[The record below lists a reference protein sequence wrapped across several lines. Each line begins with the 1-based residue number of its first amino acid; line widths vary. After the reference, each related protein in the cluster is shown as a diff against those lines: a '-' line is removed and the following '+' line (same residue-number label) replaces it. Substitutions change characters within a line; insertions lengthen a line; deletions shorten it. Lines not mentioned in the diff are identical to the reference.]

1 MSTFAYKALDPTG
14 TTVQGEIEADDKVAV
29 ASQLR
34 SRGLIVVDIDE
45 QSGGGGDLFERFK
58 KVKPDELTVATRQFS
73 VMISS
78 GMSML
83 RALYVLEEQQDND
96 KLKDAFSTVRKD
108 VEAGLALSDAL
119 GRHPDIFNELYVAM
133 VAAGET
139 GGILEETLK
148 RVADQLEKDASLR
161 RQIKSAMVYPI
172 VIFSFAGIVVLALV
186 AFLVPVFEGVFKDFG
201 GSLPAITQ
209 FCVTLSHIVTRQPY
223 IIVGVIVGTI
233 WGFRRWKNSK
243 RGKEQ
248 WDRIKL
254 RFPFKIGDVVQKA
267 ALAAFARTY
276 SALIAAGVPMLEA
289 IEITGRTSGNIV
301 VENAMVAV
309 HDSVRNGGTIA
320 APMRS
325 EPDAFPGMVVQM
337 VAVGEETGALDSMLA
352 KIADFYEDEVEA
364 AVKALTSILEPLMII
379 LVGGIVGFV
388 VIAMYLPLFKVYDQ
402 IKWTVRKGLATQCQ
416 IGRTGSCL
424 TQDSHL

>member
-14 TTVQGEIEADDKVAV
+14 STVQGEIEAEDKVAV

-45 QSGGGGDLFERFK
+45 QNAGSGDIFERFK
-58 KVKPDELTVATRQFS
+58 KVKADELTVMTRQFS
-73 VMISS
+73 TMVSS

-83 RALYVLEEQQDND
+83 RALYVLEEQQENP
-96 KLKDAFSTVRKD
+96 KLKDAISQVRKD

-119 GRHPDIFNELYVAM
+119 ARHPDIFNELYVAM

-139 GGILEETLK
+139 GGILEETLH

-172 VIFSFAGIVVLALV
+172 VIFSFAGIVVIALV
-186 AFLVPVFEGVFKDFG
+186 AFLVPVFEGVFADFG
-201 GSLPAITQ
+201 GELPAITK
-209 FCVTLSHIVTRQPY
+209 VTVSFSHLITGKPY
-223 IIVGVIVGTI
+223 IIIAVIVGVVY
-233 WGFRRWKNSK
+233 GFRRWKNSK

-254 RFPFKIGDVVQKA
+254 RFPMKIGDVVQKV
-267 ALAAFARTY
+267 ALARFSRTY

-289 IEITGRTSGNIV
+289 IEITGRTSGNVV
-301 VENAMVAV
+301 VENAMHAV
-309 HDSVRNGGTIA
+309 HESVRNGGTIA
-320 APMRS
+320 APMRD

-337 VAVGEETGALDSMLA
+337 VAVGEETGALDSMLS
-352 KIADFYEDEVEA
+352 KIADFYEDEVDA
-364 AVKALTSILEPLMII
+364 AVKALTSILEPIMII
-379 LVGGIVGFV
+379 FVGGIVGFV

-402 IKWTVRKGLATQCQ
+402 IK
-416 IGRTGSCL
+416 
-424 TQDSHL
+424 

>member
-14 TTVQGEIEADDKVAV
+14 NTVQGEIEADTKVAV

-45 QSGGGGDLFERFK
+45 QNAGSGDLLERFK
-58 KVKPDELTVATRQFS
+58 KVKADELTVMTRQFS
-73 VMISS
+73 TMVSS

-83 RALYVLEEQQDND
+83 RALYVLEEQQENP
-96 KLKDAFSTVRKD
+96 KLKEAVSQVRKD

-119 GRHPDIFNELYVAM
+119 ARHPTVFNELYVAM

-139 GGILEETLK
+139 GGILEETLH

-172 VIFSFAGIVVLALV
+172 VIFTFAGLVVIALV

-201 GSLPAITQ
+201 GDLPPITK
-209 FCVTLSHIVTRQPY
+209 VTVSASHLITRQPY
-223 IIVGVIVGTI
+223 IPIAIAFGTV

-243 RGKEQ
+243 RGHEQ

-254 RFPFKIGDVVQKA
+254 RFPFKIGDVVQKV
-267 ALAAFARTY
+267 ALARFARTY

-289 IEITGRTSGNIV
+289 IEITGRTSGNVV

-309 HDSVRNGGTIA
+309 HESVRNGGTIA

-337 VAVGEETGALDSMLA
+337 VAVGEETGALDSMLS

-364 AVKALTSILEPLMII
+364 AVKALTSILEPIMII
-379 LVGGIVGFV
+379 VVGGIVGFV
-388 VIAMYLPLFKVYDQ
+388 VIAMYMPLFKVYDQ
-402 IKWTVRKGLATQCQ
+402 IK
-416 IGRTGSCL
+416 
-424 TQDSHL
+424 

>member
-14 TTVQGEIEADDKVAV
+14 TTVQGEIEAEDKVAV

-45 QSGGGGDLFERFK
+45 QSGASGDIFERFQ
-58 KVKPDELTVATRQFS
+58 KVKPAELTVATRQFS
-73 VMISS
+73 TMVSS

-83 RALYVLEEQQDND
+83 RALYVLEEQQDNK
-96 KLKDAFSTVRKD
+96 KLKEAFASVRKD

-139 GGILEETLK
+139 GGILEETLE

-172 VIFSFAGIVVLALV
+172 VIFSFAGIVVIALV

-201 GSLPAITQ
+201 GDLPPITK
-209 FCVTLSHIVTRQPY
+209 VTVSFSHLITRQPY
-223 IIVGVIVGTI
+223 IPIAIIVGVV
-233 WGFRRWKNSK
+233 WAFRRWKKTK

-254 RFPFKIGDVVQKA
+254 RFPFKIGDIVQKV
-267 ALAAFARTY
+267 ALARFSRTY

-289 IEITGRTSGNIV
+289 IEITGRTSGNVV
-301 VENAMVAV
+301 VENAMHAV
-309 HDSVRNGGTIA
+309 HESVRNGGTIA
-320 APMRS
+320 APMRT

-337 VAVGEETGALDSMLA
+337 VAVGEETGALDSMLS

-364 AVKALTSILEPLMII
+364 AVKALTSILEPIMII
-379 LVGGIVGFV
+379 VVGGIVGFV
-388 VIAMYLPLFKVYDQ
+388 VIAMYMPLFKVYDQ
-402 IKWTVRKGLATQCQ
+402 IK
-416 IGRTGSCL
+416 
-424 TQDSHL
+424 

>member
-45 QSGGGGDLFERFK
+45 QSTGGGDIFERFK
-58 KVKPDELTVATRQFS
+58 KVKADELTVATRQFS
-73 VMISS
+73 TMVSS

-83 RALYVLEEQQDND
+83 RALYVLEEQQDNP
-96 KLKDAFSTVRKD
+96 KLKDAVSQVRKD

-119 GRHPDIFNELYVAM
+119 ARHSDIFNELYVAM
-133 VAAGET
+133 VAAGGT
-139 GGILEETLK
+139 GGILEETLH
-148 RVADQLEKDASLR
+148 RVPGQLRKEASPR

-172 VIFSFAGIVVLALV
+172 VIFSFAGIVVIALV

-209 FCVTLSHIVTRQPY
+209 VTVSFSHLITRQPY
-223 IIVGVIVGTI
+223 IPIAIIVGTV
-233 WGFRRWKNSK
+233 WAFRHWKNSS

-254 RFPFKIGDVVQKA
+254 RFPFKIGDVVQKV
-267 ALAAFARTY
+267 ALARFARTY

-289 IEITGRTSGNIV
+289 IEITGKTSGNVV
-301 VENAMVAV
+301 VENAMHAA

-337 VAVGEETGALDSMLA
+337 VAVGEETGALDSMLS

-388 VIAMYLPLFKVYDQ
+388 V
-402 IKWTVRKGLATQCQ
+402 
-416 IGRTGSCL
+416 
-424 TQDSHL
+424 

>member
-14 TTVQGEIEADDKVAV
+14 TTVQGEIEAEDKVAV

-45 QSGGGGDLFERFK
+45 QSGASADIFERFQ
-58 KVKPDELTVATRQFS
+58 KVKPAELTVATRQFS
-73 VMISS
+73 TMVSS

-83 RALYVLEEQQDND
+83 RALYVLEEQQDNK
-96 KLKDAFSTVRKD
+96 KLKEAFASVRKD

-119 GRHPDIFNELYVAM
+119 ARHPDIFNELYIAM

-139 GGILEETLK
+139 GGILEETLH

-172 VIFSFAGIVVLALV
+172 VIFSFAAVVVIALV

-201 GSLPAITQ
+201 GDLPPITK
-209 FCVTLSHIVTRQPY
+209 VTVSFSHLITRQPY
-223 IIVGVIVGTI
+223 IPIAIVVGVV
-233 WGFRRWKNSK
+233 WAFRRWKGSK

-254 RFPFKIGDVVQKA
+254 RFPFKIGDIVQKV
-267 ALAAFARTY
+267 ALARFSRTY

-289 IEITGRTSGNIV
+289 IEITGRTSGNVV
-301 VENAMVAV
+301 VENAMHAV
-309 HDSVRNGGTIA
+309 HESVRNGGTIA
-320 APMRS
+320 APMRT

-337 VAVGEETGALDSMLA
+337 VAVGEETGALDSMLS

-364 AVKALTSILEPLMII
+364 AVKALTSILEPIMII
-379 LVGGIVGFV
+379 VVGGIVGFV
-388 VIAMYLPLFKVYDQ
+388 VIAMYMPLFKVYDQ
-402 IKWTVRKGLATQCQ
+402 IK
-416 IGRTGSCL
+416 
-424 TQDSHL
+424 